1 MVLFLSLELDCRI
14 GQWKGSILTR
24 WSHWN
29 PAGPMGTHEYH
40 FLGLK
45 ERLPVPVELV
55 IFAYVFRCVR
65 DFFPSLRS
73 LGFLHQ
79 SGSSQALHG
88 TTVRPGKCTSTLV
101 SFLAKSWGPACPWG
115 REHDDQLWVLHFR
128 QNLIY
133 DELWWLIYIE
143 YIEYKRIYMIDTGIH
158 TRPAFFVQ
166 RAKEYN

>member
-1 MVLFLSLELDCRI
+1 MKRIHPHEMKPLESC
-14 GQWKGSILTR
+14 
-24 WSHWN
+24 
-29 PAGPMGTHEYH
+29 GTHGDPWIS
-40 FLGLK
+40 FLGFEGTATSTSWVGDFRVCFPMCSRFFPKLK
-45 ERLPVPVELV
+45 EPWVSPPVRV
-55 IFAYVFRCVR
+55 
-65 DFFPSLRS
+65 
-73 LGFLHQ
+73 Q
-79 SGSSQALHG
+79 SGIAWNYSPPWEVYQHLG
-88 TTVRPGKCTSTLV
+88 I
-101 SFLAKSWGPACPWG
+101 FLAKSWGPACPWG